1 MAIRNLRY
9 DGDMILYKESR
20 RVEVFDEHL
29 KQMVED
35 MFETM
40 YKYNGVGLAAPQI
53 GILKRVLV
61 IDTGEEGEKLEMIN
75 PKITKLEKEVI
86 LSEGCLS
93 FPNVFG
99 NVRRYNYTEAE
110 YMTKDGEKKTIKAE
124 GLLAQAI
131 QHEIDHLNG
140 VLFIDQVIDGKF
152 YTFDDKGKK
161 KNIVYKSK
169 YGK

>member
-9 DGDMILYKESR
+9 DGDMILYKESKK
-20 RVEVFDEHL
+20 VEVFDEHL

-75 PKITKLEKEVI
+75 PTITKLEKEVI

-140 VLFIDQVIDGKF
+140 ILFIDQVIDGKF
-152 YTFDDKGKK
+152 YTFDEKGKK

>member
-9 DGDMILYKESR
+9 DGDMILYKESKE
-20 RVEVFDEHL
+20 VEVFDEHI
-29 KQMVED
+29 KQIVED

-53 GILKRVLV
+53 GILKRILV
-61 IDTGEEGEKLEMIN
+61 IDTGEKDEKLEMIN

>member
-9 DGDMILYKESR
+9 DGDMILYKESK

-53 GILKRVLV
+53 GILKRILV
-61 IDTGEEGEKLEMIN
+61 IDTGEKDEKLEMIN

-110 YMTKDGEKKTIKAE
+110 YMTKTGEKKTIKAE

>member
-9 DGDMILYKESR
+9 DGDMILYKKSR
-20 RVEVFDEHL
+20 DVEIFDESIE
-29 KQMVED
+29 QIVSD

-40 YKYNGVGLAAPQI
+40 YKYNGVGLAAPQV
-53 GILKRVLV
+53 GILKRILV
-61 IDTGEEGEKLEMIN
+61 IDTGEEGQKLEMIN

-110 YMTKDGEKKTIKAE
+110 YMTKNGEKKKIKAE

-140 VLFIDQVIDGKF
+140 ILFIDQVIDGKF
-152 YTFDDKGKK
+152 YTFDEKGKK

-169 YGK
+169 YIK

>member
-9 DGDMILYKESR
+9 DGDMILYKESKK
-20 RVEVFDEHL
+20 VEVFDEHL

-75 PKITKLEKEVI
+75 PTITKLEKEVI

-161 KNIVYKSK
+161 KNIVYNSK
-169 YGK
+169 YDK

>member
-9 DGDMILYKESR
+9 DGDMILYKESK

-75 PKITKLEKEVI
+75 PTITKLEKEVI

-110 YMTKDGEKKTIKAE
+110 FMTKDGEKKTIKAE

>member
-9 DGDMILYKESR
+9 DGDMILYKESK

-75 PKITKLEKEVI
+75 PTITKLEKEVI

-124 GLLAQAI
+124 GLFAQAI

-140 VLFIDQVIDGKF
+140 VLFIDQLIDGKY
-152 YTFDDKGKK
+152 YTFDDTGKK
-161 KNIVYKSK
+161 KNIVYNSK

>member
-9 DGDMILYKESR
+9 DGDMILYKESKK
-20 RVEVFDEHL
+20 VEVFDEHL

-124 GLLAQAI
+124 GLFAQAI

-152 YTFDDKGKK
+152 YTFDEKGKK

>member
-9 DGDMILYKESR
+9 DGDMILYKESK
-20 RVEVFDEHL
+20 RVEVFDEYL

-75 PKITKLEKEVI
+75 PTITKLEKEVI

-110 YMTKDGEKKTIKAE
+110 YMTKDGEKKIIKAE

>member
-9 DGDMILYKESR
+9 DGDMILYKESK

-110 YMTKDGEKKTIKAE
+110 YMTKDGEKKTIKAG

>member
-9 DGDMILYKESR
+9 DGDMILYKESKE
-20 RVEVFDEHL
+20 VEVFDEHI
-29 KQMVED
+29 KQIVED

-53 GILKRVLV
+53 GILKRILV
-61 IDTGEEGEKLEMIN
+61 IDTGEKDEKLEMIN

-124 GLLAQAI
+124 GLFAQAI

>member
-9 DGDMILYKESR
+9 DGDMILYKESK

-40 YKYNGVGLAAPQI
+40 YKYNGVGPAAPQI

-75 PKITKLEKEVI
+75 PTITKLEKEVI

-169 YGK
+169 YDK

>member
-9 DGDMILYKESR
+9 DGDMILYKESK

-75 PKITKLEKEVI
+75 PTITKLEKEVI

-110 YMTKDGEKKTIKAE
+110 YMTKNGEKKTIKAE

-140 VLFIDQVIDGKF
+140 ILFIDQVIDGKF

>member
-9 DGDMILYKESR
+9 DGDMILYKESK

-75 PKITKLEKEVI
+75 PTITKLEKEVI

-169 YGK
+169 YDK

>member
-75 PKITKLEKEVI
+75 PTITKLEKEVI

-110 YMTKDGEKKTIKAE
+110 YMTKTGEKKTIKAE

>member
-9 DGDMILYKESR
+9 DGDMILYKESKK
-20 RVEVFDEHL
+20 VEVFDEHL

-161 KNIVYKSK
+161 KNIVYNSK

>member
-9 DGDMILYKESR
+9 DGDMILYKESK

-75 PKITKLEKEVI
+75 PTITKLEKEVI

-110 YMTKDGEKKTIKAE
+110 YMTKTGEKKTIKAE

>member
-9 DGDMILYKESR
+9 DGDMILYKESK

-75 PKITKLEKEVI
+75 PTITKLEKEVI

-152 YTFDDKGKK
+152 YTFDEKSKK

>member
-9 DGDMILYKESR
+9 DGDMILYKESK

-53 GILKRVLV
+53 GILKRILV
-61 IDTGEEGEKLEMIN
+61 IDTGEKDEKLEMIN

-110 YMTKDGEKKTIKAE
+110 YVTKDGEKKTIKAE

>member
-9 DGDMILYKESR
+9 DGDMILYKESK

-75 PKITKLEKEVI
+75 PTITKLEKEVI

-110 YMTKDGEKKTIKAE
+110 YMTKTGEKKTIKAE

-152 YTFDDKGKK
+152 YTFDEKGKK
-161 KNIVYKSK
+161 KNIVYNSI

>member
-9 DGDMILYKESR
+9 DGDMILYKESK

-75 PKITKLEKEVI
+75 PIITKLEKEVI

-152 YTFDDKGKK
+152 YTFDDNGKK

>member
-9 DGDMILYKESR
+9 DGDMILYKKSKE
-20 RVEVFDEHL
+20 VEIFDEHI
-29 KQMVED
+29 KQIVED

-53 GILKRVLV
+53 GILKRILV
-61 IDTGEEGEKLEMIN
+61 IDTGEKDEKLEMIN

-110 YMTKDGEKKTIKAE
+110 YMTKDGEKKIIKAE

-140 VLFIDQVIDGKF
+140 ILFIDQVIDGKF
-152 YTFDDKGKK
+152 YTFDEKGKK

-169 YGK
+169 YIK

>member
-9 DGDMILYKESR
+9 DGDMILYKESK

-75 PKITKLEKEVI
+75 PTITKLEKEVI

-124 GLLAQAI
+124 GLFAQAI

>member
-9 DGDMILYKESR
+9 DGDMILYKESK

-61 IDTGEEGEKLEMIN
+61 IDTGEEGEKLEMIH
-75 PKITKLEKEVI
+75 PTITKLEKEVI

>member
-9 DGDMILYKESR
+9 DGDMILYKESKE
-20 RVEVFDEHL
+20 VEVFDEHI
-29 KQMVED
+29 KQIVED

-53 GILKRVLV
+53 GILKRILV
-61 IDTGEEGEKLEMIN
+61 IDTGEKDEKLEMIN

-140 VLFIDQVIDGKF
+140 KLFIDQVIDGQF
-152 YTFDDKGKK
+152 YTFDEKGKK

-169 YGK
+169 YDK

>member
-9 DGDMILYKESR
+9 DGDMILYKESK
-20 RVEVFDEHL
+20 RVEVFDEYL

-53 GILKRVLV
+53 GILKRILV
-61 IDTGEEGEKLEMIN
+61 IDTGEEGQKLEMIN
-75 PKITKLEKEVI
+75 PTITKLEKEVI

-110 YMTKDGEKKTIKAE
+110 YMTKNGEKKKIKAE

-169 YGK
+169 YNK

>member
-9 DGDMILYKESR
+9 DGDMILYKESK

-75 PKITKLEKEVI
+75 PTITKLEKEEI

-161 KNIVYKSK
+161 KNIVYNSK

>member
-9 DGDMILYKESR
+9 DGDMILYKESK

-75 PKITKLEKEVI
+75 PTITKLEKEVI

-169 YGK
+169 YVK

>member
-9 DGDMILYKESR
+9 DGDMILYKESK

-75 PKITKLEKEVI
+75 PTITKLEKEVI

-110 YMTKDGEKKTIKAE
+110 YMTKTGEKKTIKAE

-152 YTFDDKGKK
+152 YTFDEKGKK
-161 KNIVYKSK
+161 KNIVYNSK

>member
-9 DGDMILYKESR
+9 DGDMILYKESKE
-20 RVEVFDEHL
+20 VEIFDDHL

-75 PKITKLEKEVI
+75 PIITKLEKEVI

-99 NVRRYNYTEAE
+99 NVKRYNYAEAE

-140 VLFIDQVIDGKF
+140 ILFIDQVIDGKF
-152 YTFDDKGKK
+152 YTFDEKGKK

-169 YGK
+169 YDK

>member
-9 DGDMILYKESR
+9 DGDMILYKESK

-75 PKITKLEKEVI
+75 PTITKLEKEVI

-110 YMTKDGEKKTIKAE
+110 YMTKTGEKKTIKAE

-161 KNIVYKSK
+161 KNIVHKSK

>member
-9 DGDMILYKESR
+9 DGDMILYKESKE
-20 RVEVFDEHL
+20 VEVFDEHI
-29 KQMVED
+29 KQIVED

-53 GILKRVLV
+53 GILKRILV
-61 IDTGEEGEKLEMIN
+61 IDTGEKDEKLEMIN

-110 YMTKDGEKKTIKAE
+110 YMTKDGEKKIIKAE

>member
-9 DGDMILYKESR
+9 DGDMILYKKSR
-20 RVEVFDEHL
+20 DVEIFDESIE
-29 KQMVED
+29 QIVSD

-40 YKYNGVGLAAPQI
+40 YKYNGVGLAAPQV
-53 GILKRVLV
+53 GILKRILV
-61 IDTGEEGEKLEMIN
+61 IDTGEEGQKLEMIN

>member
-9 DGDMILYKESR
+9 DGDMILYKESKK
-20 RVEVFDEHL
+20 VEVFDEHL

-75 PKITKLEKEVI
+75 PTITKLEKEVI

>member
-1 MAIRNLRY
+1 MAIRNIRY
-9 DGDMILYKESR
+9 DGDMILYKESK

-75 PKITKLEKEVI
+75 PTITKLEKEVI